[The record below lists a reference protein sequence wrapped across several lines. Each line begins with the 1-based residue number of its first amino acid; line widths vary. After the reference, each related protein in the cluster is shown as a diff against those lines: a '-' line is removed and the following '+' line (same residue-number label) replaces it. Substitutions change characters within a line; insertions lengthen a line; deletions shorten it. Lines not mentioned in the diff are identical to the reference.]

1 MVEAMANID
10 NEEIESFS
18 ETVTVSDDTKKKELD
33 DADEQT
39 QEKEEERAEDLGENV
54 ETGLSAEEENEFESL
69 RQRMEFKLAYMEYGT
84 PAGADDSPDGT
95 CSTCGTVSG
104 NADAADAA
112 IIDAEIAPAQGSP
125 EEETSG
131 EIGGE
136 PAPMEAGAGEE
147 TENLGEEIMQYRNWH
162 MAFGYYFLEEKLDN
176 PMLVAACEDFTWG
189 GIFSKAVEAIAGLLG
204 KIMSKVAGYLLRVY
218 KFARKRISSTFFRL
232 QTVQKLWNVKL
243 SARLNLVSDHA
254 LQSYEI
260 EAFPYSDWIDAAKLS
275 LIAFEMAHNADQNV
289 FDPSNDLLN
298 NNMRQFKDAL
308 KGIGINVD
316 VQNNRMNVND
326 FLDKRQY
333 KSIADLGYSRSQAP
347 NCMRYFG
354 EMSKRVP
361 KGDLNTLE
369 GVMKHV
375 TDRLTQAS
383 MKVNQAVEAGRLKK
397 QSPEYRDEVDRIFK
411 YTVRFDFVLTCMKV
425 AYYLFDLLSADAL
438 KVFEKYEDAIDS
450 WKEPEKTPADMTGY

>member
-1 MVEAMANID
+1 MADID
-10 NEEIESFS
+10 NEKIESFS

-33 DADEQT
+33 AADEQT
-39 QEKEEERAEDLGENV
+39 EEKEEERAEDLGESV
-54 ETGLSAEEENEFESL
+54 DTGLSNEEETEFEEL
-69 RQRMEFKLAYMEYGT
+69 RQRMELKLSRMDYGT
-84 PAGADDSPDGT
+84 PAGVDDGPDGG
-95 CSTCGTVSG
+95 CSTCGTTAG

-125 EEETSG
+125 DTGE

-136 PAPMEAGAGEE
+136 ATPDLGTGEE
-147 TENLGEEIMQYRNWH
+147 NEGLGEEIMQFTQWH
-162 MAFGYYFLEEKLDN
+162 MAFGYYFLDERLDN
-176 PMLVAACEDFTWG
+176 PMLIAQCEDFSWG
-189 GIFSKAVEAIAGLLG
+189 GLFSKAIDSLVGLLG
-204 KIMSKVAGYLLRVY
+204 SIMSKVAGYLLRVY
-218 KFARKRISSTFFRL
+218 KFARKRISATFFRL

-243 SARLNLVSDHA
+243 SARLNLVSDNA
-254 LQSYEI
+254 LRSYEI
-260 EAFPYSDWIDAAKLS
+260 EAFPYPDWIDAAKLS
-275 LIAFEMAHNADQNV
+275 LVAFEMAHNADQLV
-289 FDPSNDLLN
+289 FDPSKDMLN
-298 NNMRQFKDAL
+298 ANMRTL
-308 KGIGINVD
+308 KQSMKQIGINID
-316 VQNNRMNVND
+316 VQHNRMNVND
-326 FLDKRQY
+326 FLDKRQF

-369 GVMKHV
+369 GTMKHV

-411 YTVRFDFVLTCMKV
+411 YTVRFDFILTCMKA
-425 AYYLFDLLSADAL
+425 AYYLFDILSADAL

-450 WKEPEKTPADMTGY
+450 WKEPEPTPADMTY